1 MLIMFYRHWMKILM
15 NRAKCPLQ
23 NITEILL
30 DNKVKDNTDNNIIM
44 PNMNAVNSQFIDHL
58 LIVRIIN
65 Y

>member
-1 MLIMFYRHWMKILM
+1 M